1 MTRMQVVYKNV
12 ETLNPYGNNSRTHS
26 EDQIDQIVASINEF
40 GFTNPI
46 LIDEGDV
53 IIAGHGRLEAAKHL
67 GLEEVPTITLAGLT
81 DEQKIAYVIADNKL
95 ALNAGWDEKLL
106 AVELSSLQSV
116 GFDMSLT
123 GFSKEELRDLLGVGD
138 GNSEELE
145 YSKKID
151 TPAYTPKG
159 DKPALA
165 ELANFEKYS
174 LMVHKIEQSPL
185 ADDEKEFLINAAR
198 RHVVFDYGKIA
209 EYYCHASKEMQ
220 ELMEDSALV
229 IIDFEK
235 AIENGYVILSKQLE
249 GIYFDSYEGDDD
261 GDEA

>member
-1 MTRMQVVYKNV
+1 MQVVYKNV

-116 GFDMSLT
+116 GFDVSLT

-138 GNSEELE
+138 GSSDELE

-159 DKPALA
+159 DKPSLS
-165 ELANFEKYS
+165 ELTSTDKYAQF
-174 LMVHKIEQSPL
+174 VHKIKQSALP
-185 ADDEKEFLINAAR
+185 DDEKEFLMAAAR
-198 RHVVFDYGKIA
+198 RHIVFDYGKIA

>member
-116 GFDMSLT
+116 GFDVSLT

-138 GNSEELE
+138 GSSDELE

-159 DKPALA
+159 DKPSLS
-165 ELANFEKYS
+165 ELTSTDKYAQF
-174 LMVHKIEQSPL
+174 VYKIEQSALP
-185 ADDEKEFLINAAR
+185 DDEKEFLLTAAR
-198 RHVVFDYGKIA
+198 RHIVFDYAKIA

>member
-1 MTRMQVVYKNV
+1 MTRMQVVYKRV
-12 ETLNPYGNNSRTHS
+12 ETLNGYGNNSRTHS
-26 EDQIDQIVASINEF
+26 EEQIDQIAASINEF

-67 GLEEVPTITLAGLT
+67 GMEEVPTITLVGLS

-106 AVELSSLQSV
+106 ALELTSLQSV
-116 GFDMSLT
+116 GFDVSLT
-123 GFSKEELRDLLGVGD
+123 GFSRDELRDLLGVGD
-138 GNSEELE
+138 GNSDELE

-159 DKPALA
+159 DKPNLS
-165 ELANFEKYS
+165 ELADLEKYN
-174 LMVHKIEQSPL
+174 LMVNRIEQSPL
-185 ADDEKEFLINAAR
+185 PDDEKEFLINAAR
-198 RHVVFDYGKIA
+198 RHVVFDYAKIA

-249 GIYFDSYEGDDD
+249 GIYFDSYEGDD

>member
-67 GLEEVPTITLAGLT
+67 GMEEVPTIMLSGLS
-81 DEQKIAYVIADNKL
+81 DEQKMAYVIADNKL

-116 GFDMSLT
+116 GFDVSLT
-123 GFSKEELRDLLGVGD
+123 GFSKEELRDLLGIGD
-138 GNSEELE
+138 GSSDELE

-159 DKPALA
+159 DKP
-165 ELANFEKYS
+165 ELATLVDTSKYET
-174 LMVHKIEQSPL
+174 LVHAIEQSNVTEE
-185 ADDEKEFLINAAR
+185 EKEFLRTAAR
-198 RHVVFDYGKIA
+198 RHVVFDYHNIA
-209 EYYCHASKEMQ
+209 EYYCHATIEMQ
-220 ELMEDSALV
+220 ELMEQSALV

-235 AIENGYVILSKQLE
+235 AIENGYVLLSKQLE
-249 GIYFDSYEGDDD
+249 GIYFDSHEGDDN
-261 GDEA
+261 DEA